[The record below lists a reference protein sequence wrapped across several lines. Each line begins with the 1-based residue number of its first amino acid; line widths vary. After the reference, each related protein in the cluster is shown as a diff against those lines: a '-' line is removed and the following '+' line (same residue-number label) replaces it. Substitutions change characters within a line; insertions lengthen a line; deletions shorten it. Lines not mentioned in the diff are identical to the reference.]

1 MADGVDRTPEHRRPA
16 HAEHTA
22 GIEYEH
28 VGKEY
33 LEKRALKKKAGWV
46 LLWGLGVGAVIS
58 GDYFGWNFGLTAGG
72 FWGLAIATVAMGVM
86 YLTMMYSLAELAPA
100 LPHAGG
106 PYSFGRQAFG
116 PWGGYLT
123 GLAVVVEYV
132 ITPAVIVVGMGG
144 YLEFVF
150 PGLLPAW
157 TWWLILYAIFIGVN
171 IWGVELALRV
181 ALTVTLI
188 AAGILVLFYVSAI
201 VSGAWSWDNLF
212 NVPAEAGGSERG
224 LPKGLTGAFAALP
237 FAIWFFLAIE
247 ELPLAS
253 EEAEDVS
260 RDMPR
265 AMILGMFTLLLL
277 ALFTLTLNSGV
288 GGGAA
293 AIGESDAPLADG
305 FEAVFPGIGARVLSL
320 IGLTGL
326 IASFHSIIYA
336 YGRQIFALSRA
347 GYFPRA
353 WSLTLHGRRT
363 PYVALI
369 GGGAIGFAVAIVLD
383 ITSGAPG
390 GIGPRVGA
398 ALLNMAVFG
407 ALISYIMM
415 MASYIVIKRRMPT
428 LNRPYLSPGGSFFAW
443 LSLVLAAV
451 AAVATFINPDYRP
464 GVIGV
469 AVFYVIGL
477 VYFGVW
483 SRHRLVAEAPEEEF
497 ALVEAAQ
504 AELEH

>member
-1 MADGVDRTPEHRRPA
+1 MADSTESRPEHDTPHLPERG
-16 HAEHTA
+16 A
-22 GIEYEH
+22 GVEYEH

-33 LEKRALKKKAGWV
+33 LEARTLKKKAGWV

-72 FWGLAIATVAMGVM
+72 FWGLAIATLAMGVM

-150 PGLLPAW
+150 PGVLPAW
-157 TWWLILYAIFIGVN
+157 GWWLILYTIFIGVN

-181 ALTVTLI
+181 ALTVTLV
-188 AAGILVLFYVSAI
+188 AAALLVVFYVGALAT
-201 VSGAWSWDNLF
+201 GAWSWDNLF
-212 NVPAEAGGSERG
+212 NVAAEGGGSERG
-224 LPKGLTGAFAALP
+224 LPKGWLGAFAALP

-253 EEAEDVS
+253 EEAEDVG
-260 RDMPR
+260 RDMPK

-277 ALFTLTLNSGV
+277 AVFTLVLNSGV

-347 GYFPRA
+347 GYFPRM
-353 WSLTLHGRRT
+353 WSLTLHGRKS

-369 GGGAIGFAVAIVLD
+369 GGGAIGFVVAIVLD
-383 ITSGAPG
+383 ITSRAPG
-390 GIGPRVGA
+390 GVGPRVGA

-415 MASYIVIKRRMPT
+415 MASYIVIKRRMPG
-428 LNRPYLSPGGSFFAW
+428 LKRPYVSPGGYFFAW
-443 LSLVLAAV
+443 MSLILAAV
-451 AAVATFINPDYRP
+451 AALATFINPDYRP

-469 AVFYVIGL
+469 AVFYVVGL
-477 VYFGVW
+477 VYFALW